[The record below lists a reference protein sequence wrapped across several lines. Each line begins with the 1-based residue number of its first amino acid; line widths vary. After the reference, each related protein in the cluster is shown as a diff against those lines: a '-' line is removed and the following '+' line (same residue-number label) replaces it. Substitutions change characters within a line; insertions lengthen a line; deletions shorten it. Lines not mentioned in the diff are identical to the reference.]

1 MVAAGV
7 PRRLLFFTLALGF
20 ASGLPLALSA
30 GTLQAWLTVEG
41 VNLTT
46 LGWLTVLGVPYTYK
60 FAWAPAL
67 DRFQLGGKRGG
78 RRRGWA
84 PIDRIGL
91 RDLPCLTHVGSGL
104 GSGSAGGAEQVGD
117 R

>member
-60 FAWAPAL
+60 FSAP
-67 DRFQLGGKRGG
+67 FNIIPGKEFLQ
-78 RRRGWA
+78 A
-84 PIDRIGL
+84 SFKSPLIK
-91 RDLPCLTHVGSGL
+91 S
-104 GSGSAGGAEQVGD
+104 S
-117 R
+117 